1 MPVNKQS
8 TSSQS
13 SCAVPCHAVVCVQL
27 QDAQDS
33 SAGNEHSSLPDM
45 FLDGPFGAP
54 TQAWGDY
61 GVVTLIGAGIGVTPM
76 ASILRW
82 VNLFLFGNYK

>member
-1 MPVNKQS
+1 MCPDPC
-8 TSSQS
+8 
-13 SCAVPCHAVVCVQL
+13 CAVPCCAVCILPL
-27 QDAQDS
+27 QDAQGS
-33 SAGNEHSSLPDM
+33 SSGSLTEHSSLPDL

-76 ASILRW
+76 ASVLRW
-82 VNLFLFGNYK
+82 VKLSLLYIRLYNC